1 MNLGAP
7 QFTIC
12 PGSVCFSQP
21 VSYECS
27 VNTSSGAEGLRW
39 EVLNANGESIGF
51 TFFANTASQGSTG
64 TILNQFN
71 TTVTSSTQN
80 PVISDLSFI
89 PVLSINNYTV
99 ECIAASFGGSF
110 TPVTR
115 KCPILIPGILFVII
129 FNSLLAFIGVP
140 TAPVNFSLYFTP
152 DNLTFSW
159 SSSSSSACFSHYSVN
174 VTSIDYTISTN
185 NTNLSLPIRPM
196 NGTEYSISVVTV
208 DTGGRYMNPQ
218 GIKRYI
224 ADGKCMIIVSILYV
238 CVSINSS

>member
-1 MNLGAP
+1 M
-7 QFTIC
+7 
-12 PGSVCFSQP
+12 CFSQP

-152 DNLTFSW
+152 DNLTLSW
-159 SSSSSSACFSHYSVN
+159 SPSNSTCISHYSVN
-174 VTSIDYTISTN
+174 VSSISNYTISTID
-185 NTNLSLPIRPM
+185 TSLSLPTLSL
-196 NGTEYSISVVTV
+196 NDTEYSISVVTV

-218 GIKRYI
+218 GVRTFI
-224 ADGKCMIIVSILYV
+224 ADGKCMIIDSSIYTICM
-238 CVSINSS
+238 CVYQ